1 MTFKELL
8 AIYRK
13 IENDLEDAKW
23 DRKYWDEKIAK
34 GEFETIKKET
44 VERFRADDSIKVDD
58 LTAMLRSIEAVEV
71 FR

>member
-1 MTFKELL
+1 MTFKELM

-13 IENDLEDAKW
+13 IESDLADAKF
-23 DRKYWDEKIAK
+23 DRKIWDEKIAK
-34 GEFETIKKET
+34 GDFETIKNET
-44 VERFRADDSIKVDD
+44 VEKFRAEDSIKVDD

>member
-1 MTFKELL
+1 MTFKELM

-23 DRKYWDEKIAK
+23 DRKIWDEKITK
-34 GEFETIKKET
+34 GEFGALTKET
-44 VERFRADDSIKVDD
+44 VEKFRAEDSIKVDD

>member
-23 DRKYWDEKIAK
+23 DRKYWDEKIMK

-44 VERFRADDSIKVDD
+44 VERFRADDSIKVDE

>member
-23 DRKYWDEKIAK
+23 DRTHWDEKIMK

-44 VERFRADDSIKVDD
+44 VERFRADDSIKVDE

>member
-1 MTFKELL
+1 MTFKELV

-23 DRKYWDEKIAK
+23 DRKYWDEKIMK

-44 VERFRADDSIKVDD
+44 VERFRADDSIKVDE